1 MKASG
6 FQHTCLP
13 WYNWLH
19 HGASLSD
26 SVSLDGKVCRAG
38 EKYCE
43 INSTPHA
50 TGSWSLTGAWATT
63 VIQILRHSSLCLN
76 WIVLLD
82 GCSMFLSRNI
92 WPRFYWSEMIP
103 VNTWTNC
110 GWPLAPHIRK
120 PLCQQLQYGVKVGW
134 CTSGTR
140 MGAKKGISVT
150 GAVESPDS
158 LNVGSFSLPSWTVPT
173 HGCFT

>member
-1 MKASG
+1 MG
-6 FQHTCLP
+6 RPVGL
-13 WYNWLH
+13 
-19 HGASLSD
+19 
-26 SVSLDGKVCRAG
+26 GKELRNEQRLTHQVLL
-38 EKYCE
+38 
-43 INSTPHA
+43 
-50 TGSWSLTGAWATT
+50 SLTGAWATT
-63 VIQILRHSSLCLN
+63 VTQVLPYSSLCLN

-92 WPRFYWSEMIP
+92 WLCVYWSEMNP

-120 PLCQQLQYGVKVGW
+120 PLCQQLQDGVKAGW
-134 CTSGTR
+134 CTSRTR
-140 MGAKKGISVT
+140 MGAKKRISVT

-158 LNVGSFSLPSWTVPT
+158 LNTGSYSLPSWTVPT

>member
-1 MKASG
+1 MG
-6 FQHTCLP
+6 RPVGL
-13 WYNWLH
+13 
-19 HGASLSD
+19 
-26 SVSLDGKVCRAG
+26 GKVLRN
-38 EKYCE
+38 EE
-43 INSTPHA
+43 RLTHQVLL
-50 TGSWSLTGAWATT
+50 SLTGAWATT
-63 VIQILRHSSLCLN
+63 VTQVLPHSSLCLN

-92 WPRFYWSEMIP
+92 WLCVYWSEMNP

-120 PLCQQLQYGVKVGW
+120 PLCQQLQDGVKAGW
-134 CTSGTR
+134 CTSRTR
-140 MGAKKGISVT
+140 MGAKKSISVT

-158 LNVGSFSLPSWTVPT
+158 LNTGSYSLPSWTVPT